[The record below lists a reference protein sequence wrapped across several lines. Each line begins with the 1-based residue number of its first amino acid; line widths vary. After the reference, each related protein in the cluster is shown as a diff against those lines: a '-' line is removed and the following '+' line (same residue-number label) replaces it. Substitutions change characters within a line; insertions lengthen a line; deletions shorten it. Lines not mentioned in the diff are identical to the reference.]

1 MNKPNCVNLVVL
13 IPFAMNLTK
22 HVWPQ
27 NQKRN
32 KLNFVLKMS
41 LLGLIIFHVVIFF
54 IPSPIWY
61 FLCFRTSNCR
71 HHGACNKNMK
81 TCCYL
86 LHSAEKSVLWHYLWI
101 YSMRNWQ
108 DKLQGCHK
116 NSSIFWHEWSFPALY
131 LRLPGQ
137 RKNEKKLYNSKCMI
151 LHWLLNRANSS
162 CADWLLVLL
171 RILMCQ

>member
-81 TCCYL
+81 TFCYL
-86 LHSAEKSVLWHYLWI
+86 LHSAEKASFDTICGYIQWETDRINYRDVTKTAQFFGTSEAFLLCTWGCLGKGKMKKNCIIGNAW
-101 YSMRNWQ
+101 YSI
-108 DKLQGCHK
+108 G
-116 NSSIFWHEWSFPALY
+116 Y
-131 LRLPGQ
+131 
-137 RKNEKKLYNSKCMI
+137 
-151 LHWLLNRANSS
+151 
-162 CADWLLVLL
+162 
-171 RILMCQ
+171 